1 MVTETGK
8 LRSKIFH
15 DLRMMDCEDLLL
27 VEYAIS
33 DLERLGRLL
42 RATPVLK
49 GRRGKTG
56 TANKL

>member
-1 MVTETGK
+1 M
-8 LRSKIFH
+8 RSKIFH